1 MIKKRPKTGKVLFQ
15 PLIGLKVN
23 LYSCVAMNYFGEIK
37 IVKRAD
43 DNDRE
48 QRNRPKENRKDDP
61 IIISSRTFYKM
72 K

>member
-1 MIKKRPKTGKVLFQ
+1 MADYESIQIGIELSMIKKRPKTGKVLFQ

-48 QRNRPKENRKDDP
+48 
-61 IIISSRTFYKM
+61 
-72 K
+72 